1 MNNKKAGA
9 YDSPVKATLKGIS
22 DLFKKQQKAG
32 ELSDTDRLDGMSV
45 MVTGASSGLGF
56 ATAVELAKRG
66 ARVIMACRSGIPEKG
81 EEIKRL
87 SGSENIDMIPVDL
100 SDIYS
105 IKNLVNQLKANNLKL
120 NILICNAA
128 VVPRNSRKTRQGL
141 EEMFMVNYLAK
152 FLLIRWLLDEDL
164 LELLGSVYPR
174 IIIVS
179 SESHRNPKEYEWE
192 NFGQYKDYGMN
203 KTVELYGYY
212 KLLLTTFVNELSR
225 RLNIEGT
232 RISVFSLCPGPVN
245 SNIARETP
253 RLFQPLLK
261 LIFKIFFR
269 SPAKAALPVIYLAA
283 SKDLEGKAL
292 DYLFI
297 FERKDMDDKTRDPE
311 NGRKLWELSEAL
323 LDDIGVRFKK
333 TINKL

>member
-9 YDSPVKATLKGIS
+9 YDSPLTATLKGIF
-22 DLFKKQQKAG
+22 DLFKKQQIAG
-32 ELSDTDRLDGMSV
+32 ELSDTDRLEGMSV

-81 EEIKRL
+81 EEVKRL
-87 SGSENIDMIPVDL
+87 SGSENIEMIPVDL

-105 IKNLVNQLKANNLKL
+105 IKNLVIQLKASNIKL

-128 VVPRNSRKTRQGL
+128 VVPRNSRETKQGL

-152 FLLIRWLLDEDL
+152 FLLVRWLLDEDL
-164 LELLGSVYPR
+164 MELKGSVYPR

-179 SESHRNPKEYEWE
+179 SESHRNPKEYDWD
-192 NFGQYKDYGMN
+192 NFGQFKDYGMN

-225 RLNIEGT
+225 RLNIDGI

-261 LIFKIFFR
+261 LIFSIFFR
-269 SPAKAALPVIYLAA
+269 SPVKAALPVIYLAA
-283 SKDLEGKAL
+283 SKDLEGKPL
-292 DYLFI
+292 DYLFL
-297 FERKDMDDKTRDPE
+297 FERKDMDDKTRDPV
-311 NGRKLWELSEAL
+311 NGRKLWELSEKL
-323 LDDIGVRFKK
+323 LNNLEVKFKK
-333 TINKL
+333 SF